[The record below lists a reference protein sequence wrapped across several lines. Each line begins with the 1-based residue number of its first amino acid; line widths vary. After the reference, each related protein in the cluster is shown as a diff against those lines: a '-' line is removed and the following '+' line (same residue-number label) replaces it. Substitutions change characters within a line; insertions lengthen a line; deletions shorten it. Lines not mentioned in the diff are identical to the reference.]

1 MEKDR
6 LVLIKNVSK
15 EFDGV
20 EVLSNIN
27 LYIKR
32 NEFVT
37 LLGPSG
43 CGKTTLLR
51 LLGGFEAPTSG
62 DILFEGKSIVDV
74 PPYKRRL
81 NTVFQRYAL
90 FPHYDVFDN
99 VAFGLKIKKLPKDEI
114 KKKVGEKLALV
125 GLSGYEKRSVDT
137 LSGGQMQRVAIAR
150 ALVNEPE
157 LLLLDEPLGAL
168 DLKFRK
174 EMQLE
179 LKRMQKQLGI
189 TFVYVTHDQ
198 EEALSMSDTIAVMD
212 SGRILQIGT
221 PQDIYNEPI
230 NSFVADF
237 IGESNIIP
245 GIMKEDY
252 LVHFSDKDF
261 RCVDR
266 GYNNDDPIMV
276 VVRPE
281 DVKLVPPTENTIN
294 GVVTSIVF
302 MGVHYEIRLVDDRG
316 FEWLIQSIH
325 SADVGSRLGIH
336 LEPDDIHIMDRSQYD
351 SIS

>member
-114 KKKVGEKLALV
+114 KKKVEEKLALV

-281 DVKLVPPTENTIN
+281 DVKLGPPTENTIN

-351 SIS
+351 SIG

>member
-51 LLGGFEAPTSG
+51 LLGGFETPTSG

-125 GLSGYEKRSVDT
+125 GLSGYDKRSVDT

-294 GVVTSIVF
+294 GIVTSIVF

-351 SIS
+351 SIG

>member
-351 SIS
+351 SIG

>member
-114 KKKVGEKLALV
+114 KKKVEEKLALV

-351 SIS
+351 SIG

>member
-114 KKKVGEKLALV
+114 KKKVEEKLALV

-174 EMQLE
+174 
-179 LKRMQKQLGI
+179 RCSSSSRGC
-189 TFVYVTHDQ
+189 
-198 EEALSMSDTIAVMD
+198 
-212 SGRILQIGT
+212 R
-221 PQDIYNEPI
+221 
-230 NSFVADF
+230 NSLA
-237 IGESNIIP
+237 SP
-245 GIMKEDY
+245 SYM
-252 LVHFSDKDF
+252 
-261 RCVDR
+261 
-266 GYNNDDPIMV
+266 
-276 VVRPE
+276 
-281 DVKLVPPTENTIN
+281 
-294 GVVTSIVF
+294 
-302 MGVHYEIRLVDDRG
+302 
-316 FEWLIQSIH
+316 
-325 SADVGSRLGIH
+325 
-336 LEPDDIHIMDRSQYD
+336 
-351 SIS
+351 

>member
-81 NTVFQRYAL
+81 NTVFQRYTL

-99 VAFGLKIKKLPKDEI
+99 VAF
-114 KKKVGEKLALV
+114 
-125 GLSGYEKRSVDT
+125 
-137 LSGGQMQRVAIAR
+137 
-150 ALVNEPE
+150 
-157 LLLLDEPLGAL
+157 
-168 DLKFRK
+168 
-174 EMQLE
+174 
-179 LKRMQKQLGI
+179 
-189 TFVYVTHDQ
+189 
-198 EEALSMSDTIAVMD
+198 
-212 SGRILQIGT
+212 
-221 PQDIYNEPI
+221 
-230 NSFVADF
+230 
-237 IGESNIIP
+237 
-245 GIMKEDY
+245 
-252 LVHFSDKDF
+252 
-261 RCVDR
+261 
-266 GYNNDDPIMV
+266 
-276 VVRPE
+276 
-281 DVKLVPPTENTIN
+281 
-294 GVVTSIVF
+294 
-302 MGVHYEIRLVDDRG
+302 
-316 FEWLIQSIH
+316 
-325 SADVGSRLGIH
+325 
-336 LEPDDIHIMDRSQYD
+336 
-351 SIS
+351 

>member
-114 KKKVGEKLALV
+114 KKKVEEKLALV
-125 GLSGYEKRSVDT
+125 GLSGYDKRSVDT

-351 SIS
+351 SIG